1 MAPMSQSSIRVRQ
14 GALPTSLSALG
25 ELPDSPPASPWL
37 YPMLPPQ
44 VLVLRLRDSIIKM
57 GEELEKAAESEAREK
72 ESTKYYQRRMEEM
85 KADMN
90 ELVQRELESSRRRV
104 ELVRGC
110 CPMGPFVLPKMHS
123 FRQPS
128 LCRPSSAPCPP
139 APPRPGL
146 AQLGCSGMGA
156 QGNPGSARLHVLL
169 QNEWC
174 PPSPAPLGG
183 QGAVE
188 VVVPALQ
195 GMQSTPSLGYSEWSW
210 GAPGSLQ
217 EQRIPAHPLQPQ
229 IIEPKL
235 SLQLLA
241 FHFSPAGQAGLG
253 SLSALSILFQEANCF
268 SCSSLANAEQAPR
281 LPQLPSWQSAPGP
294 RHAGNPHHSHSPPLA
309 ASSPSC
315 SSCCFSGGELQRGER
330 PAQGSAPRGAQP
342 RCAALHGDSEPT
354 DRQ

>member
-156 QGNPGSARLHVLL
+156 QGNPGRARLHVLL
-169 QNEWC
+169 QNKRC

-241 FHFSPAGQAGLG
+241 FHFSPAGQPGLG
-253 SLSALSILFQEANCF
+253 SLSALYFVPGGKLLLLLIPSKCRAGAQVTPTPFLAKRTRPSACRKSTPQPQPAARCQLAFLQLLLLFWGRA
-268 SCSSLANAEQAPR
+268 AAGG
-281 LPQLPSWQSAPGP
+281 APGTGQCP
-294 RHAGNPHHSHSPPLA
+294 SGCPAPLC
-309 ASSPSC
+309 C
-315 SSCCFSGGELQRGER
+315 SAR
-330 PAQGSAPRGAQP
+330 
-342 RCAALHGDSEPT
+342 
-354 DRQ
+354 RQ